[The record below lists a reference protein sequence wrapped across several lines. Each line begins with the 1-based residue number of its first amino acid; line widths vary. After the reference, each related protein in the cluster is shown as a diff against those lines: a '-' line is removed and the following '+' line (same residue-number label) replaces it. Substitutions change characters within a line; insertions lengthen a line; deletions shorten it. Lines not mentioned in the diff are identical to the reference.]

1 MCNEA
6 KKLKKFVMQVP
17 KCGVEPAGW
26 EVTSYNGGSGNQEG
40 GSQETVTK
48 ATAKTYNFAGGTNGV
63 VLADLAEWG
72 MGTKDVILSP
82 AASTLTEKTL
92 SNGAVLHWKGSKAG
106 TFRFRSTH
114 DADAP
119 LTETIVNAATA
130 LNYNGGLADG
140 DLSSGVDLSTV
151 DRYIEIPV
159 DGAGTVT
166 ATVDFKG
173 SNEATKGPFKV
184 AFVDKDGKLL
194 GIVASDEVTKSSE
207 NVKVTGSVTEAGSV
221 YLVFSRNGAQKSN
234 GSGTGGLD
242 VKTITVTPA
251 E

>member
-1 MCNEA
+1 
-6 KKLKKFVMQVP
+6 
-17 KCGVEPAGW
+17 
-26 EVTSYNGGSGNQEG
+26 
-40 GSQETVTK
+40 
-48 ATAKTYNFAGGTNGV
+48 
-63 VLADLAEWG
+63 

-114 DADAP
+114 DAAAS

-173 SNEATKGPFKV
+173 AKESDNPTGGPFKA

-194 GIVASDEVTKSSE
+194 GTVASDEVTASSTD
-207 NVKVTGSVTEAGSV
+207 VTITGTVSSAASV
-221 YLVFSRNGAQKSN
+221 YLVFSRNSAKKGS
-234 GSGTGGLD
+234 SGTGGMD
-242 VKTITVTPA
+242 VYSITVTPA